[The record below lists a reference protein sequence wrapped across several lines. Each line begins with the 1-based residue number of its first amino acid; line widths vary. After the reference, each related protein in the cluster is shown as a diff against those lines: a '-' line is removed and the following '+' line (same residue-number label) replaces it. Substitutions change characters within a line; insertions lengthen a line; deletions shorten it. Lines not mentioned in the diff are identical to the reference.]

1 MGASPG
7 PSTLRTTCHDWRLIK
22 RCRIGQK
29 LVIYLLLGFGV
40 EGGNSDLLSGMMMTM
55 MMMIYFKSHKSKAS
69 EVFFFSFRF
78 SYWVN
83 QVGQAN
89 ENHCSSLK

>member
-7 PSTLRTTCHDWRLIK
+7 PSTLRTTFHDWGLIE

-29 LVIYLLLGFGV
+29 LVTYLLLGFGV
-40 EGGNSDLLSGMMMTM
+40 EGGISDLLSGMMM

-69 EVFFFSFRF
+69 EVFFFSLRF
-78 SYWVN
+78 FYWVN
-83 QVGQAN
+83 QVGQTN